1 MKILYLKDDD
11 LVEKKCHS
19 NTFLQMANFIR
30 VCGGRDQLK
39 LDVIGRFLGLS
50 LKGWIRPVSFFIFK
64 ALFFFLIVFPQER
77 KLNSKNK

>member
-1 MKILYLKDDD
+1 
-11 LVEKKCHS
+11 
-19 NTFLQMANFIR
+19 MAHFIR

-50 LKGWIRPVSFFIFK
+50 LKGCIRPVSFFIFK